1 MEEVGGHGMT
11 VVEAEAGA
19 RQGIVTMRGVH
30 ILVVVLVEGTLTGL
44 MATMVGGQEA
54 VVLVIEEKEVE
65 VQLAGIGVQTLSEK
79 EKVV

>member
-11 VVEAEAGA
+11 VVEVEAGA

>member
-1 MEEVGGHGMT
+1 MT
-11 VVEAEAGA
+11 VVEVEAGA